1 MSSANSGPPDPGA
14 PETADLAGGVVVRD
28 AREADLPAIVALY
41 ADDELGSTREEPGEP
56 LAEEYR
62 RGFAAVADDPSTR
75 LVVAKLDGAV
85 VGTLQ
90 LSFLPHLVRRGGER
104 AQVEAVRVASWHRGS
119 GLGRELLTWAVEQ
132 ARARGCALVQ
142 LTTDAARPD
151 AHRFY
156 ESLGFTAT
164 HVGMKLPLA

>member
-1 MSSANSGPPDPGA
+1 MPVIP
-14 PETADLAGGVVVRD
+14 RD
-28 AREADLPAIVALY
+28 ANERDLPAIVALY
-41 ADDELGSTREEPGEP
+41 ADDELGSTREQPGQP

-62 RGFAAVADDPSTR
+62 RAFAAVTDDPRTR
-75 LVVAKLDGAV
+75 LVVAEVDGEV

-104 AQVEAVRVASWHRGS
+104 AQIEAVRVASSQRGS
-119 GLGRELLTWAVEQ
+119 GLGRDLLTWAVE
-132 ARARGCALVQ
+132 RARERGCVLVQ

-156 ESLGFTAT
+156 ESLGFTAG
-164 HVGMKLPLA
+164 HVGMKLTL

>member
-1 MSSANSGPPDPGA
+1 MSAAFSGLPGSVRHDNA
-14 PETADLAGGVVVRD
+14 HLARPAVVRD
-28 AREADLPAIVALY
+28 AEDRDLPAIVALY
-41 ADDELGSTREEPGEP
+41 ADDDLGSTRERPGEP

-62 RGFAAVADDPSTR
+62 RAFAAVTADPRTR
-75 LVVAKLDGAV
+75 LVVVEVDGEV

-90 LSFLPHLVRRGGER
+90 LSFLPHLVRLGGER
-104 AQVEAVRVASWHRGS
+104 AQVEAVRVASSHRGS

-132 ARARGCALVQ
+132 AREQGCVLVQ

-156 ESLGFTAT
+156 ESLGFAAS
-164 HVGMKLPLA
+164 HVGLKLAL

>member
-1 MSSANSGPPDPGA
+1 MPVIP
-14 PETADLAGGVVVRD
+14 RD
-28 AREADLPAIVALY
+28 ANERDLPAIVALY
-41 ADDELGSTREEPGEP
+41 ADDELGSTREQPGQP

-62 RGFAAVADDPSTR
+62 RAFAAVTDDPRTR
-75 LVVAKLDGAV
+75 LVVAKVDGEV

-104 AQVEAVRVASWHRGS
+104 AQIEAVRVASSQRGS
-119 GLGRELLTWAVEQ
+119 GLGRDLLTWAVE
-132 ARARGCALVQ
+132 RARERGCVLVQ

-156 ESLGFTAT
+156 ESLGFTAG
-164 HVGMKLPLA
+164 HVGMKLTL

>member
-1 MSSANSGPPDPGA
+1 MSTPLPGA
-14 PETADLAGGVVVRD
+14 GDPVVVRD
-28 AREADLPAIVALY
+28 ALERDLPAIVALY
-41 ADDELGSTREEPGEP
+41 ADDELGSTREQPGEP

-62 RGFAAVADDPSTR
+62 RAFAAVSADPRTR
-75 LVVAKLDGAV
+75 LVVAEVDGEL

-104 AQVEAVRVASWHRGS
+104 AQVEAVRVASSQRGS
-119 GLGRELLTWAVEQ
+119 GLGRALLTWAVEQ
-132 ARARGCALVQ
+132 ARARGCVLVQ

-156 ESLGFTAT
+156 ESLGFTAS
-164 HVGMKLPLA
+164 HVGMKLTL